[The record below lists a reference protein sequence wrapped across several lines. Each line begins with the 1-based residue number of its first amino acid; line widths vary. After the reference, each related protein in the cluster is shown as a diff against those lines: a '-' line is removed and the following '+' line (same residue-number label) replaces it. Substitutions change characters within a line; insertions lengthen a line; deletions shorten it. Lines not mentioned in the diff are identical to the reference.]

1 MSSGYQ
7 ADTTLN
13 QSTTKQQDYSKGPVY
28 VGVDGVGIPASRDE
42 MDGDARAADRL
53 RKQNQNNTA
62 PGETGGRTKKRSR
75 RTKKRKNTKTKKS
88 RRRRR
93 RARK

>member
-7 ADTTLN
+7 ADPTLN
-13 QSTTKQQDYSKGPVY
+13 QSTTKEGAPAPKSDY
-28 VGVDGVGIPASRDE
+28 VGRDGIGIPSSPEQMEEDN
-42 MDGDARAADRL
+42 RAAVL
-53 RKQNQNNTA
+53 YAQNKAA

>member
-7 ADTTLN
+7 ADPTLN
-13 QSTTKQQDYSKGPVY
+13 QSTTKEGAPAPKSDY
-28 VGVDGVGIPASRDE
+28 VGVDGIGIRSSPEQMERDDE
-42 MDGDARAADRL
+42 L
-53 RKQNQNNTA
+53 YKQNNNKTA

>member
-7 ADTTLN
+7 ADTN
-13 QSTTKQQDYSKGPVY
+13 PNPSTTKEGAPAPKSDY
-28 VGVDGVGIPASRDE
+28 VGRDGIGIPSSPEQMEEDKR
-42 MDGDARAADRL
+42 ADRL
-53 RKQNQNNTA
+53 RRQNNTA
-62 PGETGGRTKKRSR
+62 PGKTGGRTKKRSR

>member
-7 ADTTLN
+7 ADPTLN
-13 QSTTKQQDYSKGPVY
+13 QSTTKEGAPAPKSDY
-28 VGVDGVGIPASRDE
+28 VGVDGIGIRSSPEQMEKDKRDAE
-42 MDGDARAADRL
+42 L
-53 RKQNQNNTA
+53 YKQNKNKTA

>member
-7 ADTTLN
+7 ADTN
-13 QSTTKQQDYSKGPVY
+13 PNPSTTKEGAPAPKSDY
-28 VGVDGVGIPASRDE
+28 VGRDGIGIPSSPEQMEEDNQAYE
-42 MDGDARAADRL
+42 L
-53 RKQNQNNTA
+53 YKQNQNNTA